1 MHSKSAM
8 KSAPLRLFRANCR
21 SDWRFDARPR
31 RSPHAGDGPA
41 INALVAEGEAFDDLD
56 PPISRSLALN
66 RASASQVEAIVA
78 TERGPMCE
86 RARYR

>member
-21 SDWRFDARPR
+21 SDWQFDARPK
-31 RSPHAGDGPA
+31 RSPHAGDHPP
-41 INALVAEGEAFDDLD
+41 ISALVAEGEAFDDLD
-56 PPISRSLALN
+56 PPILRGLALN
-66 RASASQVEAIVA
+66 RAAASQVEAVVA
-78 TERGPMCE
+78 TEFGPTCE